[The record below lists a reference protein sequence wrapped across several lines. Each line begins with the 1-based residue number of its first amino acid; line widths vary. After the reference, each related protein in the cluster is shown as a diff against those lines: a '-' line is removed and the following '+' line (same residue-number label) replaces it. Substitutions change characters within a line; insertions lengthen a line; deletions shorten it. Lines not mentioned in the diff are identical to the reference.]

1 MLVLGRSFQPNLK
14 LVNKTGACLSEAFE
28 SCSTLGWA
36 PCLTH
41 KQYTKP
47 ERPVGNKHSS
57 FLGPKT
63 VAKTALDHVTSRVLF
78 DWVSEVAKY
87 VRSDSPATDTVIGS
101 Y

>member
-1 MLVLGRSFQPNLK
+1 MLVLGRSFQPNLIF
-14 LVNKTGACLSEAFE
+14 VEKTGACLSEAFE
-28 SCSTLGWA
+28 SCSNLGWA

-57 FLGPKT
+57 FLGQKS
-63 VAKTALDHVTSRVLF
+63 VANAALDHVTSRVLF
-78 DWVSEVAKY
+78 DWVTEAAKY